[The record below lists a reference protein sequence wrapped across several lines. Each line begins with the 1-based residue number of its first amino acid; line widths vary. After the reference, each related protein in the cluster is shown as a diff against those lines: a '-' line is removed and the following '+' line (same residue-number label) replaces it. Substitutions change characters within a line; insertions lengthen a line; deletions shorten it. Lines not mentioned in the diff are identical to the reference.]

1 MDLCGIY
8 IAPVEIPGGFALVIH
23 LIIMTKLMDKSSH
36 IAISTVSAVI
46 KERRIVTSGD
56 TRGKTTGGL
65 VFTYR
70 NIYEIMIHH
79 IIIRNHQIV
88 RDIRKMP

>member
-36 IAISTVSAVI
+36 IAVGTVSAVI

-56 TRGKTTGGL
+56 TRGKSAWCL
-65 VFTYR
+65 VLAYR
-70 NIYEIMIHH
+70 NINEVMIHH
-79 IIIRNHQIV
+79 IIIGNHQIV